1 MSPIQRPIVS
11 FSLEDKSV
19 HNIKKKRLERSQEK
33 NPTFQAKKQRRLEHR
48 KEQRKQK
55 LAARALAANAESTPS
70 SADAT
75 STITDDKPT
84 AKNLRRKA
92 LKAKLK
98 LQKQARKAKSATE
111 VAPEPE
117 FAGVLAEPGTG
128 SNRPRW
134 KLTQQSQLHQ
144 EDISKKKKELKQERL
159 KRELNAEKKLV
170 DRTKQ
175 RVKTGN
181 EVDDFSYMV
190 DKYRQMID
198 ANNSDKRSDAKVA
211 KRSKWYTA

>member
-1 MSPIQRPIVS
+1 M
-11 FSLEDKSV
+11 
-19 HNIKKKRLERSQEK
+19 ERSQEK
-33 NPTFQAKKQRRLEHR
+33 NPTFQAKKQRRLERR
-48 KEQRKQK
+48 KEQREQRK
-55 LAARALAANAESTPS
+55 AAKAAKTE
-70 SADAT
+70 SADADPAAAT
-75 STITDDKPT
+75 STTSADDKPT

-98 LQKQARKAKSATE
+98 LQKQARKAGKVAA

-144 EDISKKKKELKQERL
+144 EDISKKKKELKQQRL
-159 KRELNAEKKLV
+159 KQELNAEKKLV

-181 EVDDFSYMV
+181 EVDNFSYMV
-190 DKYRQMID
+190 DKYRKLID
-198 ANNSDKRSDAKVA
+198 SNNDGASQTKVKPA
-211 KRSKWYTA
+211 RRTKWYAE

>member
-1 MSPIQRPIVS
+1 M
-11 FSLEDKSV
+11 

-55 LAARALAANAESTPS
+55 LAARAVAAQ
-70 SADAT
+70 SADAPDA
-75 STITDDKPT
+75 TISGEDKPT

-98 LQKQARKAKSATE
+98 LQKQARKAKGKEAK

-144 EDISKKKKELKQERL
+144 EDISKKKKEMKQERL

-175 RVKTGN
+175 RVKSGN
-181 EVDDFSYMV
+181 EVDNFSFMV
-190 DKYRQMID
+190 DKYRKLID
-198 ANNSDKRSDAKVA
+198 SNNTDTRTDVKKAR
-211 KRSKWYTA
+211 RSKWYTE

>member
-1 MSPIQRPIVS
+1 M
-11 FSLEDKSV
+11 

-33 NPTFQAKKQRRLEHR
+33 NPTFQAKKERRLERR

-55 LAARALAANAESTPS
+55 LAARAVSNAEVAGTEGE
-70 SADAT
+70 T
-75 STITDDKPT
+75 TTTTEDKPT
-84 AKNLRRKA
+84 TKNLRRKA

-98 LQKQARKAKSATE
+98 LQKQARKAKVKEAN

-181 EVDDFSYMV
+181 EVDNFSYMV
-190 DKYRQMID
+190 DKYRKLID
-198 ANNSDKRSDAKVA
+198 SNNTDTRNDVKKAR
-211 KRSKWYTA
+211 RSKWYTE

>member
-1 MSPIQRPIVS
+1 M
-11 FSLEDKSV
+11 
-19 HNIKKKRLERSQEK
+19 
-33 NPTFQAKKQRRLEHR
+33 
-48 KEQRKQK
+48 
-55 LAARALAANAESTPS
+55 AARAADANAPNTTDEN
-70 SADAT
+70 
-75 STITDDKPT
+75 TIIAADDKPT

-92 LKAKLK
+92 LKAKMK
-98 LQKQARKAKSATE
+98 LIKQTRKAKGKEAK

-175 RVKTGN
+175 RVKSGN
-181 EVDDFSYMV
+181 EKDDFSYMV
-190 DKYRQMID
+190 DKYRKLID
-198 ANNSDKRSDAKVA
+198 ANNSGTRNDVKKAR
-211 KRSKWYTA
+211 RSKWYVE

>member
-1 MSPIQRPIVS
+1 MS

-55 LAARALAANAESTPS
+55 LAARAAEANALPVATDAVPS
-70 SADAT
+70 GE
-75 STITDDKPT
+75 DKPT

-98 LQKQARKAKSATE
+98 LQKQTRKAKGKEAK

-134 KLTQQSQLHQ
+134 KLTEQSQLHK

-175 RVKTGN
+175 RVKSGN
-181 EVDDFSYMV
+181 EKDDFSFMV
-190 DKYRQMID
+190 DKYRRLID
-198 ANNSDKRSDAKVA
+198 ANNTDTRSEVKKAR
-211 KRSKWYTA
+211 RSKWYTE

>member
-1 MSPIQRPIVS
+1 M
-11 FSLEDKSV
+11 

-48 KEQRKQK
+48 KEQRKSK
-55 LAARALAANAESTPS
+55 LAARAAAASATEPSAET
-70 SADAT
+70 T
-75 STITDDKPT
+75 STDDKPT

-98 LQKQARKAKSATE
+98 LIKQARKAKGKEAQ

-144 EDISKKKKELKQERL
+144 EDISKKKKELKQDRL

-175 RVKTGN
+175 RVKSGN
-181 EVDDFSYMV
+181 EVDDFSFMV
-190 DKYRQMID
+190 DKYRKLID
-198 ANNSDKRSDAKVA
+198 ANNEGTKGTVKKMR
-211 KRSKWYTA
+211 RSKWYAE

>member
-1 MSPIQRPIVS
+1 M
-11 FSLEDKSV
+11 

-55 LAARALAANAESTPS
+55 LAAKAKVAETPEETAAG
-70 SADAT
+70 
-75 STITDDKPT
+75 DDKPT

-98 LQKQARKAKSATE
+98 LQKQARKAKGKEAK

-144 EDISKKKKELKQERL
+144 EDISKKKKEMKQVRL

-175 RVKTGN
+175 RVKSGN
-181 EVDDFSYMV
+181 EVDNFSFMV
-190 DKYRQMID
+190 DKYRKLID
-198 ANNSDKRSDAKVA
+198 TNNSDTRSDVKKAR
-211 KRSKWYTA
+211 RSKWYAE

>member
-1 MSPIQRPIVS
+1 M
-11 FSLEDKSV
+11 

-55 LAARALAANAESTPS
+55 LAAKAKAAETPEETV
-70 SADAT
+70 AG
-75 STITDDKPT
+75 DDKPT

-98 LQKQARKAKSATE
+98 LQKQARKAKGKEAK

-144 EDISKKKKELKQERL
+144 EDISKKKKEMKQVRL

-175 RVKTGN
+175 RVKSGN
-181 EVDDFSYMV
+181 EVDNFSFMV
-190 DKYRQMID
+190 DKYRKLID
-198 ANNSDKRSDAKVA
+198 TNNSDTRSDVKKAR
-211 KRSKWYTA
+211 RSKWYAE